1 MVAVVRLMTEECS
14 VYKKNIIFLTCIFLL
29 FGCMDKTKLNNEGDA
44 VSSIEKKKEN
54 PSPKGITFKKNAD
67 GKHVLY
73 EGSFFDL
80 RKKEV
85 DQVDPPHGTDR
96 AATDANAKKSGLTDV
111 FVNLWPRSKKN
122 DDVRDQ
128 DFEQSQAD
136 VSSSEIETVP
146 EKSKSMLEQFTTV
159 LWPWEKNKN

>member
-29 FGCMDKTKLNNEGDA
+29 FGCMDKTKLNNEGAA

-67 GKHVLY
+67 GKHILY
-73 EGSFFDL
+73 EGSFFNL
-80 RKKEV
+80 GKKEV
-85 DQVDPPHGTDR
+85 DQVDQPDGTDR
-96 AATDANAKKSGLTDV
+96 AATDVNAKKSRFTDV
-111 FVNLWPRSKKN
+111 FVNLWPKSKKN

-159 LWPWEKNKN
+159 VWPWEKNKN

>member
-1 MVAVVRLMTEECS
+1 MIAVVRLMTEECS

-67 GKHVLY
+67 GKHILY
-73 EGSFFDL
+73 EGSFFNL
-80 RKKEV
+80 GKKEV